1 MRLPIYSRI
10 PSKSST
16 KSLKSDTPASKSEF
30 LTMASEATPSNTGAD
45 KFPPITR
52 GFEFEFMLPYRWDKM
67 EGYDDIV
74 VDKGK
79 TYTIRDGC
87 IILPRPQYHK
97 SEHDPDYD
105 AFNNRLPGSH
115 HHPVLGPPTVEP
127 SHPSAKLAG
136 HPHYYRW
143 NIKSDASMS
152 QTWPG
157 TWFRE
162 RGPYELL
169 DVELISPPLL
179 DNDPAADKQIEMVL
193 EVIRN
198 TFLYFTPHSCGFH
211 VHIGQGNVLF
221 DAESAKGVA
230 AMCFCIEH
238 LFNTLHVEHRR
249 WDAHGNHPSIRYWSN
264 AGAGMTAAEANKLEM
279 KVDKWRDNYV
289 DKAFQRVPHV
299 ALKQGVEA
307 ILGTTSVEAV
317 KRLMTAPERPVYNFD
332 NLQTDTKPTVECR
345 QCAGTLNTE
354 WVLHW
359 SHIMAAVVDL
369 GRRANGTLF
378 WPQLVRSL
386 ALVSEMGEIPDGAMT
401 IDKFVRDV
409 LKLPEAA
416 DYIASTTPHTRC
428 YPLLSEKQKRM
439 RENPAIARQIGRII
453 LP

>member
-1 MRLPIYSRI
+1 
-10 PSKSST
+10 
-16 KSLKSDTPASKSEF
+16 
-30 LTMASEATPSNTGAD
+30 MASEASPSGAGAE

-87 IILPRPQYHK
+87 IILPRPRYHK
-97 SEHDPDYD
+97 SEHDPDYN
-105 AFNNRLPGSH
+105 AFNADQDAHFQIYRILYGLLDLHGIDCQDPNVTRSWDS
-115 HHPVLGPPTVEP
+115 PPVEP

-157 TWFRE
+157 TWFRD

-169 DVELISPPLL
+169 DVELVSPPLL

-198 TFLYFTPHSCGFH
+198 IFLYFTPHSCGFH

-332 NLQTDTKPTVECR
+332 NLQNDTKPTVECR

-378 WPQLVRSL
+378 WLHLVPSL
-386 ALVSEMGEIPDGAMT
+386 ALVSEMGDTPDGAMT

-416 DYIASTTPHTRC
+416 YYIASTTPHTRC
-428 YPLLSEKQKRM
+428 YPPLSEKQKRM